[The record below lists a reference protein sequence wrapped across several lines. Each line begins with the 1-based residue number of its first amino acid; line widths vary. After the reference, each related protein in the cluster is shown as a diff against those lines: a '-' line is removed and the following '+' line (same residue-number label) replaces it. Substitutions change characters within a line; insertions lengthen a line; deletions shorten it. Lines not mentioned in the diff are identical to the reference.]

1 MGFYLIYSLR
11 SEEIRYS
18 VLSYAICGWLNSSRC
33 KQIFMVQQHFRFLI
47 LSIALNNFTSFFSPN
62 ENCVSYFGGKFL
74 GIRVW
79 PPLSMVTSSL
89 YWLGSKLFLQDL
101 NGTCAILSRRVCVE
115 DIASAPK
122 HSLEPRLTGVFLLW
136 IVVRGRRPFLT
147 CTLPCE
153 HEISRLAESL
163 GLFSF
168 ELLGNWSTMFA
179 ING

>member
-33 KQIFMVQQHFRFLI
+33 KQIFMVKQHFRFLI

-122 HSLEPRLTGVFLLW
+122 HSLEPRLAGS
-136 IVVRGRRPFLT
+136 LT
-147 CTLPCE
+147 PVCFFFEL
-153 HEISRLAESL
+153 SL
-163 GLFSF
+163 GGDDLFLHALF
-168 ELLGNWSTMFA
+168 HVNMK
-179 ING
+179 